1 MRGNEIKKTS
11 EGYSKLFTDCNLE
24 QKLAP
29 INKSIEQM
37 LARLEE
43 FETMFAFIQPD
54 IKDSKD
60 LLNSIMEYKS
70 EFDIL
75 CEKIDNTEL
84 LVAHVKHNLDTLEAR
99 IEECEAKLNVTDTAS
114 KVTNLLTP
122 LLFKKANAERKPTPS
137 SVELFKTEDYF
148 M

>member
-24 QKLAP
+24 QKLVP

-99 IEECEAKLNVTDTAS
+99 IEESEAKLNVTDTAS

-122 LLFKKANAERKPTPS
+122 LLFANAERKPTPS